1 MIKDSGERTVFET
14 GFQRDMHA
22 GKGRFDLLP
31 WHAIWEVAKHC
42 EEGALKYGERN
53 IDKGAPQHSLI
64 DSAFR
69 HMAKYTMGMTDED
82 HLRAAAWNILWA
94 LEQKAKGRTDLMDI
108 PDIPVL
114 EGEGYYTWFDMPN
127 GEEIKLKVTEYD
139 KSEIAE

>member
-94 LEQKAKGRTDLMDI
+94 LEQKAKGRTELM
-108 PDIPVL
+108 DIPVL
-114 EGEGYYTWFDMPN
+114 ESEGYYAWFDMPN
-127 GEEIKLKVTEYD
+127 GEEIKLKVKEYD

>member
-22 GKGRFDLLP
+22 GEGRFDLLP

-94 LEQKAKGRTDLMDI
+94 LEQKAKGRTELM
-108 PDIPVL
+108 DIPVL
-114 EGEGYYTWFDMPN
+114 ESEGYYAWFEKPD
-127 GEEIKLKVTEYD
+127 GEEIKLKVREYD

>member
-94 LEQKAKGRTDLMDI
+94 LEQKAKGRTELM
-108 PDIPVL
+108 DIPVL
-114 EGEGYYTWFDMPN
+114 ESEGYYAWFDMPN
-127 GEEIKLKVTEYD
+127 GEEIKLKVREYD

>member
-82 HLRAAAWNILWA
+82 HVRAAAWNILWA

-108 PDIPVL
+108 PVL
-114 EGEGYYTWFDMPN
+114 ESEGYYAWFDMPN
-127 GEEIKLKVTEYD
+127 GEEIKLKVKEYD
-139 KSEIAE
+139 KSEITE

>member
-94 LEQKAKGRTDLMDI
+94 LEQKAKGRTELM
-108 PDIPVL
+108 DIPVL
-114 EGEGYYTWFDMPN
+114 ESEGYYAWFDMPN